1 MQDRYVLAQ
10 ILGITYIQ
18 TWAKKRVGGIY
29 QYISWYYESA
39 TESAS
44 LLSSAASLAINT
56 NEILNL
62 STCNH
67 SNGDICSSVKITYF
81 FRAHLVFHGCLYNKK
96 NGVTVPF
103 TVYPFVKN

>member
-1 MQDRYVLAQ
+1 MEDRYVLAQ

-29 QYISWYYESA
+29 QYISWHYESA
-39 TESAS
+39 TESVS

-67 SNGDICSSVKITYF
+67 SNGDIFSCENSIFFQSSSGIS
-81 FRAHLVFHGCLYNKK
+81 
-96 NGVTVPF
+96 
-103 TVYPFVKN
+103 